1 MVFSLRSRLIVLSV
15 ATVIMLTASLSL
27 LITSRASEYL
37 KSEVGSRLFATAH
50 QMTERLDQYMW
61 GRRGEMRVLSEL
73 SDMKDLQNPEAITD
87 LLTLI
92 KNKFPQFSWIGLTD
106 PQGIV
111 VAATG
116 NILVGQSIAQRPV
129 YQEGIKGEFI
139 GDVHD
144 AVLLA
149 KLLPNPS
156 GEPMKFVD
164 ISLPIKVG
172 NETVAVLAA
181 HLSWSWVAQLE
192 ESMFDQIRDRDKEE
206 VLIISAIDQTVLL
219 GPKHMLGQRLD
230 LESISRARFSE
241 MGWHQEKWP
250 DGQEY
255 ITGYATSNGFLDYPG
270 LGWIVLLRQPASVA
284 LKSIDLLNLFVWL
297 TGGAF
302 ALAFALLSLRISF
315 AITEPLRMLAQAADR
330 LRFGGKVTI
339 PASRGIAEVDT
350 LTDSLQQLMNSLS
363 EMEAER
369 SKMESF
375 ALRDRLTGLFNRRG
389 LEQYLVAPKS
399 KMMILYLDLD
409 GFKQVNDTLGHA
421 AGDAVLKEVAQRL
434 SSSIRD
440 GEIAARLGGD
450 EFIVI
455 VTVREEANK
464 QYGNQIATR
473 IIDKVNEP
481 IAVNGVTATV
491 GCSIGAAFWSGE
503 GSIDDVIETADQAL
517 YTAKR
522 SGKNHIVFATV

>member
-1 MVFSLRSRLIVLSV
+1 MISSLRGRLIVLSV

-27 LITSRASEYL
+27 LITDRATAYL
-37 KSEVGSRLFATAH
+37 KAEVGSRLSATAH

-73 SDMKDLQNPEAITD
+73 SDMKNWQNPEAISA

-92 KNKFPQFSWIGLTD
+92 KDKFPQFSWIGLTD
-106 PQGIV
+106 AKGTV

-149 KLLPNPS
+149 ALLPNPT

-181 HLSWSWVAQLE
+181 HLSWSWAAQLE
-192 ESMFDQIRDRDKEE
+192 ESMFARLWDRNQEE
-206 VLIISAIDQTVLL
+206 ILIISAMDQTVLL
-219 GPKHMLGQRLD
+219 GPAHMLGQRLE
-230 LESISRARFSE
+230 LESINRARSSE

-255 ITGYATSNGFLDYPG
+255 ITGYAVGNGFLDYPG

-284 LKSIDLLNLFVWL
+284 FQSIGHLTLFVWL

-302 ALAFALLSLRISF
+302 ALAFALLSLRVSF
-315 AITEPLRMLAQAADR
+315 TVTEPLRLLAQAADR
-330 LRFGGKVTI
+330 LRFGGTVAI
-339 PASRGIAEVDT
+339 PTDRGIAEVEA
-350 LTDSLQQLMNSLS
+350 LADSLQQLTQSLS
-363 EMEAER
+363 ELEAER
-369 SKMESF
+369 SKMESI
-375 ALRDRLTGLFNRRG
+375 AVRDRLTGLFNRRG
-389 LEQYLVAPKS
+389 LEQYFGRLTT
-399 KMMILYLDLD
+399 KMLILCLDLD
-409 GFKQVNDTLGHA
+409 GFKQVNDTLGHS
-421 AGDAVLKEVAQRL
+421 AGDAVLQEVAHRL
-434 SSSIRD
+434 SRSVRE

-450 EFIVI
+450 EFVVI
-455 VTVREEANK
+455 ISVTEETK
-464 QYGNQIATR
+464 EQSSHSIAAR
-473 IIDKVNEP
+473 IIDSVNQP
-481 IAVNGVTATV
+481 MAAGGVTVQV

-503 GSIDDVIETADQAL
+503 GSIEDAIETADQAL
-517 YTAKR
+517 YAAKR
-522 SGKNHIVFATV
+522 SGKNRVVFAN